1 MRSYQFCSIIPYSQY
16 SIFLFWCGP
25 KSRKHMTRSPKA
37 SPSPRVELALELAN
51 HSKRFSDEAEDSS
64 EARGTW
70 DPTGYCYWFKS
81 KTQMIRGPLQFASSA
96 EEKIKT
102 AENKVF
108 WPFWSGVYC
117 LRCVHFLCEP
127 TCTGNKAWLH
137 FGRWR
142 SPINLYLKSWKICS
156 SSHKCYHCPETYIF
170 QLPTSHLPG
179 GGLPCRIFASFSA
192 RDSTS
197 ANVEFPTEAAYLGR
211 QGSGWKTN
219 MVLLTNGARE
229 SKN

>member
-1 MRSYQFCSIIPYSQY
+1 MFKSLQRSSTWLWTEAILSRSFRWSWCLLLHVLAWICWICLMLSYQFCNIIQYSQY

-51 HSKRFSDEAEDSS
+51 HTKRFSDEAEDSS

-70 DPTGYCYWFKS
+70 DPTGYCYWLIS
-81 KTQMIRGPLQFASSA
+81 ITQMIRGPLQFPSSA

-102 AENKVF
+102 AENKFF

-117 LRCVHFLCEP
+117 LRCMHFLCEP

-137 FGRWR
+137 FGRR
-142 SPINLYLKSWKICS
+142 GS
-156 SSHKCYHCPETYIF
+156 E
-170 QLPTSHLPG
+170 G
-179 GGLPCRIFASFSA
+179 GGGGPL
-192 RDSTS
+192 
-197 ANVEFPTEAAYLGR
+197 
-211 QGSGWKTN
+211 
-219 MVLLTNGARE
+219 
-229 SKN
+229 